1 MTQAI
6 QLKKTDHWLAKRLP
20 FYYGM
25 MITPVSIITIVATSP
40 GQTLMIS
47 VFNPRFLADLNI
59 SLSQLSWA
67 YMVGTL
73 LASLPQSY
81 LGNWMDKI
89 GWQKMLVTVTILFSL
104 ACFYTSFV
112 QNLFMLFTAFLFLRM
127 LGQGALNLIGS
138 NMLAMWF
145 KERLGTIAG
154 ISGVLVSLLI
164 GLVPLGALTL
174 INQVG
179 WRKTYI
185 ISGGIV
191 LAVMLPISIFIYVSR
206 PEDIGE
212 IVDGRN
218 RINSKENYELDE
230 LENNRNSFS
239 LVEAMKTRSFWIL
252 TLIASFWA
260 AIATAI
266 TFNILPIFTG
276 KGLTDLQAA
285 ATFTYLSIIVAVTR
299 VVGGYLADKI
309 SLNILTVIAVLSYA
323 FGTFA
328 LFILPNSIV
337 VITYILFTGIAQGF
351 LSGVFS
357 TIWVRYYGRKNLGK
371 INGVVWTA
379 TAASSSVGPLLIGI
393 SFDHF
398 GDYQFSL
405 MIVAIFFLILSISSF
420 WATPPKKISQNIN

>member
-1 MTQAI
+1 MSETI
-6 QLKKTDHWLAKRLP
+6 QLKNTDHWLAKRVP
-20 FYYGM
+20 FFYGWL
-25 MITPVSIITIVATSP
+25 ITPISILAIVTTSP

-47 VFNPRFLADLNI
+47 VFNPRFLSDLNI

-81 LGNWMDKI
+81 LGDWMDKI
-89 GWQKMLVTVTILFSL
+89 GWRKMLIIVSILFSL
-104 ACFYTSFV
+104 ACFYTSLV
-112 QNLFMLFTAFLFLRM
+112 QNLLMLFFAFLFLRM

-154 ISGVLVSLLI
+154 VSGVLVSLLI
-164 GLVPLGALTL
+164 GVVPLGALAL
-174 INQVG
+174 INQFG
-179 WRKTYI
+179 WRKAYI

-191 LAVMLPISIFIYVSR
+191 LAVMLPIAIFVYISR

-212 IVDGRN
+212 VVDGN
-218 RINSKENYELDE
+218 NEKNSKEMEELEE
-230 LENNRNSFS
+230 LENSRNSFS
-239 LVEAMKTRSFWIL
+239 LKEAIRTRSFWIL

-260 AIATAI
+260 AVATAI

-285 ATFTYLSIIVAVTR
+285 ATFTYLSIAVAITR

-309 SLNILTVIAVLSYA
+309 SLHILTVLAVFSYA
-323 FGTFA
+323 LGTGA
-328 LFILPNSIV
+328 LFILPNSSV
-337 VITYILFTGIAQGF
+337 VITYIIFTGIAQGF

-357 TIWVRYYGRKNLGK
+357 TVWVRYFGRKNLGK
-371 INGVVWTA
+371 SNGVVWTA
-379 TAASSSVGPLLIGI
+379 TAASSSVGPLLMGI

-405 MIVAIFFLILSISSF
+405 MIGAIIFLVLAISGF
-420 WATPPKKISQNIN
+420 WATPPKRFPEIA